1 MMQAIQQIQRD
12 QHDYANWDDQGM
24 AELSEEMHALTH
36 RVDAIQEYTQYMGSD
51 PSQHGRSE
59 HAQARVRAQKLKTHH
74 TNGCKIYKRK
84 EKPVAGW
91 FRGDGESRT
100 TPRNDVAAGNGECGV
115 VPEGEDCGVSPP
127 PPPPPAGNV
136 EAPMNGNGEAVAAG
150 NGEGVAV
157 GNGEGYGEGVA
168 AENGKGNGE
177 GVVAGN
183 GEGVATGNGEG
194 NDEGVA
200 AGNVEGVADPEEED
214 SVGCCFG
221 FSCAPKDSM
230 VDPRGWEEMFGQGI
244 DKFTY
249 VEFGNIGPGSNT
261 DGDGESRTTPRNGVV
276 AGNGEGSVVP
286 EGEDYLGCC
295 FGFSCGSK
303 GGGNQQGGSPP
314 PPPLAL
320 AGNVEA
326 PINGSGEG
334 FAAENGNGED
344 VAAENGEGNGEG
356 VAAGN
361 GEGVATGNGEGND
374 EGVIAGNGECVVDHE
389 EEDCVGCFFGFSCGP
404 KGDGKSCTTPRN
416 GVAAGNDEGGVV
428 PEGEDSVGCCF
439 RFSCG
444 QKGGGNQQGVSPPP
458 PPPPAGNVEAPIN
471 GNGEGVAVENGEG
484 VATGNGEGND
494 EGLVARIGE
503 CVADPEEEDCVGFCF
518 GFSCGPKGRGNQE
531 GVSPPHPPPKASI

>member
-1 MMQAIQQIQRD
+1 
-12 QHDYANWDDQGM
+12 
-24 AELSEEMHALTH
+24 
-36 RVDAIQEYTQYMGSD
+36 
-51 PSQHGRSE
+51 
-59 HAQARVRAQKLKTHH
+59 
-74 TNGCKIYKRK
+74 
-84 EKPVAGW
+84 
-91 FRGDGESRT
+91 
-100 TPRNDVAAGNGECGV
+100 
-115 VPEGEDCGVSPP
+115 
-127 PPPPPAGNV
+127 
-136 EAPMNGNGEAVAAG
+136 MNGNGEAVAAG

-334 FAAENGNGED
+334 FAAENG
-344 VAAENGEGNGEG
+344 EGSGEG

-389 EEDCVGCFFGFSCGP
+389 EEDCEIDKFTYVEFGNIGPGSTTDGRVDWPGVRVLGNHNQALVFSASYFLAADCWIPTRGVP
-404 KGDGKSCTTPRN
+404 YDGDGKSCTTPRN